1 LNKLPFWIRILLI
14 NIKMP
19 IHRGKLL
26 KSIIQKSDISIFDLS
41 KALEYSI
48 DAIHH
53 HIEMETLDFKLLLAY
68 GEVLKY
74 DFSVDFPEMKSL
86 TAKETFNIEV
96 MNYDEL
102 LKDRDHWKLKYI
114 QLLEKHNEL
123 LIRRLNF
130 SSSN

>member
-1 LNKLPFWIRILLI
+1 
-14 NIKMP
+14 MQ

-26 KSIIQKSDISIFDLS
+26 KSIIHKSNISIFELS
-41 KALEYSI
+41 KTLSYSI

-53 HIEMETLDFKLLLAY
+53 HIEMEMLDFKLLSAY

-74 DFSVDFPEMKSL
+74 DFSVDFPEMAL
-86 TAKETFNIEV
+86 NTTTKEITHAEA

-114 QLLEKHNEL
+114 ELLEKHNEL

>member
-1 LNKLPFWIRILLI
+1 
-14 NIKMP
+14 MP

>member
-1 LNKLPFWIRILLI
+1 MIEFQLTI
-14 NIKMP
+14 NYMQ

-26 KSIIQKSDISIFDLS
+26 KSIIDRSNISIFDLS
-41 KALEYSI
+41 RTLSYSI

-74 DFSVDFPEMKSL
+74 DFSVDFPEMVLSL
-86 TAKETFNIEV
+86 AAKESPHAAV
-96 MNYDEL
+96 MSYNEL

-114 QLLEKHNEL
+114 ELLEKHNEL

>member
-1 LNKLPFWIRILLI
+1 
-14 NIKMP
+14 MH

-26 KSIIQKSDISIFDLS
+26 KSIIDRSNISIFDLS
-41 KALEYSI
+41 RTLSYSI

-74 DFSVDFPEMKSL
+74 DFSVDFPEMALSL
-86 TAKETFNIEV
+86 AAKESPHAAV
-96 MNYDEL
+96 MSYNEL

-114 QLLEKHNEL
+114 ELLEKHNEL

>member
-1 LNKLPFWIRILLI
+1 
-14 NIKMP
+14 MP

-26 KSIIQKSDISIFDLS
+26 KSIIQKSNISIFDLS

-53 HIEMETLDFKLLLAY
+53 HIEMQMLDFKIISAY
-68 GEVLKY
+68 GKVLNY
-74 DFSVDFPEMKSL
+74 DFSIDFPEMISL
-86 TAKETFNIEV
+86 TSKETFNSDV
-96 MNYDEL
+96 MQYDEL

-114 QLLEKHNEL
+114 ALLEKHNEL

>member
-1 LNKLPFWIRILLI
+1 MDGRISI
-14 NIKMP
+14 NYTYMH

-26 KSIIQKSDISIFDLS
+26 KSIIHKSNISIFDLS
-41 KALEYSI
+41 KTLSYSI

-53 HIEMETLDFKLLLAY
+53 HIEMETLDFKLLSAY

-74 DFSVDFPEMKSL
+74 DFSVDFPEMVLSIA
-86 TAKETFNIEV
+86 TKESPHTEI

-114 QLLEKHNEL
+114 ELLEKHNEL

-130 SSSN
+130 PSSN